1 MSVKIEGTNNMLRQ
15 IREEYGEAK
24 MLKAQD
30 KALRLG
36 SKYFKSVMQSN
47 FQVFKD
53 TGASIAEMTL
63 TEPYTLYGRV
73 RTVKLHWEG
82 AMSRQSIIHL
92 NEYGTVRNANPR
104 GKGVIM
110 RTMVMTEKPYRE
122 IIKESL
128 RGDL

>member
-1 MSVKIEGTNNMLRQ
+1 MSVKVEGTNNMLRQ

-24 MLKAQD
+24 MIESQD
-30 KALRLG
+30 KALRKG
-36 SKYFKSVMQSN
+36 SKYVKNVMQQN
-47 FQVFKD
+47 FQVFRD

-82 AMSRQSIIHL
+82 EMSRQSIIHL

-104 GKGVIM
+104 GKGAIM
-110 RTMVMTEKPYRE
+110 RTMVTVEKPYRE